1 MSPCMLMLSFAV
13 SYATYT
19 INTTAYSFPFSNSI
33 RRQNRHV
40 IPVGAAK
47 YIPRSVVARTPH
59 PQHASPADYS
69 EQNTRLLAS
78 VRSDDAVEGEAPN
91 LTLVYEG
98 RSVTVPI
105 FAHETIL
112 AAMERSNAG
121 FHLSFTQSSSDCR
134 RGSCLTCAGRVVSG
148 RGAVTD
154 VGRKNEVDADFLQG
168 GGKENGGE
176 YVLTCSSLASDDV
189 TVELG
194 VCEEVWVE
202 RFMQRLASEDTR
214 SVGREACA
222 REMRIASEKNVIK
235 WKNKMEKMVNADSS
249 D

>member
-1 MSPCMLMLSFAV
+1 MLVLSFAV
-13 SYATYT
+13 YYATYT

-78 VRSDDAVEGEAPN
+78 VRSDDAVESEAPN

-134 RGSCLTCAGRVVSG
+134 RGSCLTCAGRIVSG
-148 RGAVTD
+148 RGAVMD

-176 YVLTCSSLASDDV
+176 YVLTCSSFVYDDM

-194 VCEEVWVE
+194 VCEDVWVE
-202 RFMQRLASEDTR
+202 RFLQRLASEDTR
-214 SVGREACA
+214 SVGREVCGLK
-222 REMRIASEKNVIK
+222 ISFQLYVIVVDF
-235 WKNKMEKMVNADSS
+235 NNCLRFVS
-249 D
+249 